1 MLLKSPK
8 VTLDVNTFKAL
19 ASETRLG
26 IMRALDGSKMGLNDL
41 SATTGLHKATLHE
54 HLAKLVE
61 VGLVT
66 KIEREG
72 YKWVYYKL
80 SWQGANLL
88 HPENSRIVVLFSVT
102 IVSLAAFIVGLFSL
116 VRDTASENRPL
127 MESLM
132 SDKSSASGTSDPWLD
147 FFTIAC
153 FIIFVVF
160 LLASVWRYGK
170 NKTPRI

>member
-1 MLLKSPK
+1 MLLNRPK

-26 IMRALDGSKMGLNDL
+26 ILRALDDHKMGLNDL
-41 SATTGLHKATLHE
+41 CAAANLHKATLHE

-61 VGLVT
+61 AGLVN

-88 HPENSRIVVLFSVT
+88 HPENSRIVVMFSVAV
-102 IVSLAAFIVGLFSL
+102 ISLSAFIIGLFSMI
-116 VRDTASENRPL
+116 RERNADNQPF

-132 SDKSSASGTSDPWLD
+132 SDRGAASSAHDPWLL
-147 FFTIAC
+147 F
-153 FIIFVVF
+153 FIIVCLILFIAFSLVS
-160 LLASVWRYGK
+160 AWRYRK
-170 NKTPRI
+170 NKTSRI